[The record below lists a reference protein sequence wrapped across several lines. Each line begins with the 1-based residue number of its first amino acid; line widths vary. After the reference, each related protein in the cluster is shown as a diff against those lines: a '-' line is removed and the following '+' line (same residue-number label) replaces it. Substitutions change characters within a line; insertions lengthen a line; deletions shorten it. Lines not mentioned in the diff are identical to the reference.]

1 MGRATV
7 PDTGGKSMEIPKAK
21 EIQKVAKPAPEPLKP
36 KVKFHIHLC
45 CLTIALIATAIVV
58 GYHIGND
65 VVQTVIPIFPNF
77 LTEILDR
84 IRKV

>member
-1 MGRATV
+1 MAVLTDS
-7 PDTGGKSMEIPKAK
+7 DTGGKTMEIPKA
-21 EIQKVAKPAPEPLKP
+21 EIKKVAKPTPEPLKP

-45 CLTIALIATAIVV
+45 CLTIAIIATAIVV

-77 LTEILDR
+77 ITEILDR

>member
-1 MGRATV
+1 MVVLTDS
-7 PDTGGKSMEIPKAK
+7 DTGGKTMEIPKA
-21 EIQKVAKPAPEPLKP
+21 EIKKVAKPAPEPLKP

-45 CLTIALIATAIVV
+45 CLTIAIIATAIVV

-77 LTEILDR
+77 ITEILDR

>member
-1 MGRATV
+1 MAVLTDS
-7 PDTGGKSMEIPKAK
+7 DTGGKTMEIPKA
-21 EIQKVAKPAPEPLKP
+21 EIKKVAKPAPEPLKP

-45 CLTIALIATAIVV
+45 CLTIAIIATAIVV

-77 LTEILDR
+77 ITEILDR